1 MKGELTMERIASF
14 QVDHIRLNRGIYVS
28 RIDEIN
34 GNYLTS
40 FDIRMKLPNREPVI
54 NIAEL
59 HTMEHLGATF
69 LRNHSVW
76 KEKIV
81 YFGPMGCR
89 TGFYLILKGKLESKD
104 IVELMKELYKFMAE
118 FKGDIPGATAIE
130 CGNYLDQNLPMA
142 NYEAK
147 KYLEETLE
155 NLGEE
160 NLNYPD

>member
-1 MKGELTMERIASF
+1 MERIPSF
-14 QVDHIRLNRGIYVS
+14 QVDHIKLNRGIYVS
-28 RIDEIN
+28 RLNKVN

-69 LRNHSVW
+69 LRNHSIW
-76 KEKIV
+76 KDEII

-89 TGFYLILKGKLESKD
+89 TGFYLILKGKLESRD
-104 IVELMKELYKFMAE
+104 IVDIIKETYKFMSE
-118 FKGDIPGATAIE
+118 FEGDIPGATAIE

-142 NYEAK
+142 KYEAK
-147 KYLEETLE
+147 KYLEETLN
-155 NLGEE
+155 NLEKE
-160 NLNYPD
+160 NLNYPK

>member
-1 MKGELTMERIASF
+1 MERIASF
-14 QVDHIRLNRGIYVS
+14 QVDHVRLNRGLYVS

-69 LRNHSVW
+69 LRNHPIW
-76 KEKIV
+76 KEQIV

-118 FKGDIPGATAIE
+118 FKVDIPGATAIE

-142 NYEAK
+142 NYAAK

-160 NLNYPD
+160 NLNYPE

>member
-1 MKGELTMERIASF
+1 MKGELIMERIASF

-54 NIAEL
+54 NISEF

-104 IVELMKELYKFMAE
+104 IFELMKELYKFMAE

-147 KYLEETLE
+147 KYLEETLQ

>member
-1 MKGELTMERIASF
+1 MERIASF
-14 QVDHIRLNRGIYVS
+14 QVDHVRLNRGLYVS

-69 LRNHSVW
+69 LRNHPIW
-76 KEKIV
+76 KEQIV

-104 IVELMKELYKFMAE
+104 IVDLMKELYKFMAE

-155 NLGEE
+155 NLGEK
-160 NLNYPD
+160 NLNYPE

>member
-1 MKGELTMERIASF
+1 MERIASF

-28 RIDEIN
+28 RIDEVN
-34 GNYLTS
+34 GSYLTS

-69 LRNHSVW
+69 LRNHPVW
-76 KEKIV
+76 KSEIV

-89 TGFYLILKGKLESKD
+89 TGFYVILKGKLKSED
-104 IVELMKELYKFMAE
+104 IVDLIKETYQFMATFE
-118 FKGDIPGATAIE
+118 GAIPGATAIE

-142 NYEAK
+142 KYEAK
-147 KYLEETLE
+147 KYLEETLS
-155 NLGEE
+155 NLREE
-160 NLNYPD
+160 NLNYPE

>member
-1 MKGELTMERIASF
+1 MKGELIMERIASF

-40 FDIRMKLPNREPVI
+40 FDVRMKLPNREPVI

-104 IVELMKELYKFMAE
+104 IVELIKELYKFMAE
-118 FKGDIPGATAIE
+118 FKGNIPGATAIE

-147 KYLEETLE
+147 KYLEETLQ